1 MCCEQRPVDI
11 SVVILTYF
19 HGPYIAQ
26 CLESV
31 LSQETD
37 LNVEILVGD
46 DASQDGTA
54 EIIQS
59 YVQRYPERMQAV
71 FHEKNVGATQNGA
84 DVGRLIRGK
93 YVAYLEGDDYWLDR
107 RKLQKQWEILEAHP
121 EYGACYGRCLVI
133 DENGQP
139 DYTRTPHFVWNRK
152 IYTVD
157 DLVETWNIPGQMSTL
172 MYRTALNGVTP
183 EAAALAYQAHPIVG
197 DKTQTLLLLA
207 HGPIYCTGD
216 VLACYRSVDKSGG
229 HNWFSIHHANPYRNY
244 DMFMYPCKLETW
256 ARKYMDLPRD
266 KHFGK
271 RNPYRFCRFVEET
284 VREPSWTRVKYLAE
298 MVRYSHQPAR
308 YTWMVLKALIEM
320 E

>member
-1 MCCEQRPVDI
+1 MCSEQRPVDI

-19 HGPYIAQ
+19 HAPYIAQ

-31 LSQETD
+31 LAQETD

-54 EIIQS
+54 EVIES
-59 YVQRYPERMQAV
+59 YVQRYPERIQAV
-71 FHEKNVGATQNGA
+71 FHEKNVGATRNGG

-93 YVAYLEGDDYWLDR
+93 YVAYLEGDDYWLDP
-107 RKLQKQWEILEAHP
+107 RKLQKQWDILEAHP
-121 EYGACYGRCLVI
+121 EYSACYGKCLVI

-139 DYTRTPHFVWNRK
+139 DYTRTAHFVWNRK
-152 IYTVD
+152 IYTMD
-157 DLVETWNIPGQMSTL
+157 DLVNTWNIPGQMSTL
-172 MYRTALNGVTP
+172 MYRTALKGVAP

-207 HGPIYCTGD
+207 HGPIYCSGD
-216 VLACYRSVDKSGG
+216 VLSCYRSVDKSGG

-256 ARKYMDLPRD
+256 ARKHMDLPRD

-271 RNPYRFCRFVEET
+271 RSEYRFCRFVEEL
-284 VREPSWTRVKYLAE
+284 VKEPSWTRVKYLAE
-298 MVRYSHQPAR
+298 MVRHSHQPAR
-308 YTWMVLKALIEM
+308 YTWMILKALIEM